1 MKENMGSEDPDEVA
15 SAVDLFYMAGD
26 ATVEEI
32 AAERGVSA
40 AAMHRM
46 IDEDEGSRKFKQGLD
61 SEIHNRLEEIDE
73 MSGGNGG
80 KISLA
85 KLAKDLGTTVE
96 QVIDVLSDQEF
107 EYWTELHLDKGVVE
121 VLPGGYQNQ

>member
-1 MKENMGSEDPDEVA
+1 MRMTEAQLRKVIRKEILRE
-15 SAVDLFYMAGD
+15 
-26 ATVEEI
+26 
-32 AAERGVSA
+32 
-40 AAMHRM
+40 MHDQM
-46 IDEDEGSRKFKQGLD
+46 PPEGLD
-61 SEIHNRLEEIDE
+61 SKIHNSLEEIDE

-85 KLAKDLGTTVE
+85 KLANDLGTTVE
-96 QVIDVLSDQEF
+96 QVIDALSDQEF